1 MSIASTVRP
10 AFRDPELQRVYD
22 RQGYVVVRTLE
33 DDQIAR
39 LLALWD
45 TSVTPA
51 HDLPLAVSVCS
62 DDYAYRAKIDP
73 EIRAAFAGFAARE
86 LIDYRLCVGS
96 FLTKRGV
103 GGPAIGL
110 HTDTSF
116 VDESRFLA
124 LNMWTTL
131 VDVAPENGCL
141 RMVPGSHLLSAPI
154 RGTIRTFRW
163 PELIPLIE
171 ERYLVDVPMVAGETC
186 FIDPRTIHASYPND
200 SGANR
205 ICTSA
210 LAVPAE
216 SELWYCY
223 QESPSDDIDLY
234 RHDDEYFRT
243 HVHDAPPDG
252 LTRFG
257 RQPDASPELTPER
270 LAEAFAYG
278 TGECNDRVMTAVRR
292 SG

>member
-10 AFRDPELQRVYD
+10 AFRDLEVQQVYD

-33 DDQIAR
+33 DAQIAQ
-39 LLALWD
+39 LLALWKSC
-45 TSVTPA
+45 TTPA
-51 HDLPLAVSVCS
+51 LDLPFAVSVCS
-62 DDYAYRAKIDP
+62 DDFAYRAKIDP

-86 LIDYRLCVGS
+86 LVDYRLCVGS
-96 FLTKRGV
+96 FLTKRGD
-103 GGPAIGL
+103 GGTAVAL

-124 LNMWTTL
+124 LNLWTTL

-141 RMVPGSHLLSAPI
+141 RMVPGSHLLGAQI
-154 RGTIRTFRW
+154 RGTIGTFRW
-163 PELIPLIE
+163 PDLTPLIE
-171 ERYLVDVPMVAGETC
+171 ERYLIDVPMLAGETC
-186 FIDPRTIHASYPND
+186 FIDPRTIHASYPNN
-200 SGANR
+200 SGAYR

-210 LAVPAE
+210 LAVPTE

-223 QESPSDDIDLY
+223 QEYPSSDIDLY
-234 RHDDEYFRT
+234 HHDDEYFRT
-243 HVHDAPPDG
+243 HVHGSPPDG

-257 RQPDASPELTPER
+257 RVPDTQPELTPER

-278 TGECNDRVMTAVRR
+278 TGKRDDAVMTA
-292 SG
+292 

>member
-1 MSIASTVRP
+1 MAIASTVRP

-39 LLALWD
+39 LLALWN
-45 TSVTPA
+45 TTMSPA
-51 HDLPLAVSVCS
+51 LDIPFAVSVCS
-62 DDYAYRAKIDP
+62 DDFAYRAKIDP

-96 FLTKRGV
+96 FLTKRGD
-103 GGPAIGL
+103 GGTAVAV
-110 HTDTSF
+110 HTDTTM

-141 RMVPGSHLLSAPI
+141 RMMPGSHLLGEPI
-154 RGTIRTFRW
+154 RGTIGTFRW
-163 PELIPLIE
+163 PGLIPMIE

-186 FIDPRTIHASYPND
+186 FIDPRTIHASYPNN
-200 SGANR
+200 SGAYR
-205 ICTSA
+205 VCTSA
-210 LAVPAE
+210 LAVPSE
-216 SELWYCY
+216 SELRYCY
-223 QESPSDDIDLY
+223 QEYPGSNIDLY
-234 RHDDEYFRT
+234 HHDDEYFRT
-243 HVHDAPPDG
+243 HVHGSPPDG
-252 LTRFG
+252 LTRFE
-257 RQPDASPELTPER
+257 RVPDAPPELTPER

-278 TGECNDRVMTAVRR
+278 IGDGNERVMTAK
-292 SG
+292 

>member
-1 MSIASTVRP
+1 MPIASTVRP

-33 DDQIAR
+33 EDQIVR
-39 LLALWD
+39 LLALWK
-45 TSVTPA
+45 TPA
-51 HDLPLAVSVCS
+51 DDLPLAVSICS
-62 DDYAYRAKIDP
+62 NDFAHRAKIDP

-96 FLTKRGV
+96 FLTKRGDGSASV
-103 GGPAIGL
+103 TA
-110 HTDTSF
+110 HTDTTF
-116 VDESRFLA
+116 VDESCFLA
-124 LNMWTTL
+124 LNLWTTL
-131 VDVAPENGCL
+131 ADVAPENGCL
-141 RMVPGSHLLSAPI
+141 RMMPGSHLLSAPI

-171 ERYLVDVPMVAGETC
+171 ESYLVDVPMVAGETC
-186 FIDPRTIHASYPND
+186 IIDPRTIHASYPNN
-200 SGANR
+200 SGTYR

-223 QESPSDDIDLY
+223 QEYPSSDIDLY
-234 RHDDEYFRT
+234 CHDDEYFRT
-243 HVHDAPPDG
+243 HVHGAPPDG

-257 RQPDASPELTPER
+257 RLPDAPPELTPER
-270 LAEAFAYG
+270 LAAAFAYG
-278 TGECNDRVMTAVRR
+278 TGECNNAVMTAKLV
-292 SG
+292 

>member
-1 MSIASTVRP
+1 MAIASTVRP

-39 LLALWD
+39 LLALWN
-45 TSVTPA
+45 TTLTPA
-51 HDLPLAVSVCS
+51 HDVPVAVSVCS
-62 DDYAYRAKIDP
+62 DDFAYRAKIDP
-73 EIRAAFAGFAARE
+73 EIRDAFAGFAARE

-96 FLTKRGV
+96 FITKRGV
-103 GGPAIGL
+103 GGPAIGV
-110 HTDTSF
+110 HNDTTF

-124 LNMWTTL
+124 LNLWTTL

-141 RMVPGSHLLSAPI
+141 RMMPGSHLLGAQI
-154 RGTIRTFRW
+154 RGTNGTFRW
-163 PELIPLIE
+163 PALVPLIE

-186 FIDPRTIHASYPND
+186 IIDPRTIHASYPNN
-200 SGANR
+200 SGVSR

-216 SELWYCY
+216 SEPWYCY
-223 QESPSDDIDLY
+223 QEYPGSDIDLY
-234 RHDDEYFRT
+234 HHDDEYFRT
-243 HVHDAPPDG
+243 HVHGSPPDG

-257 RQPDASPELTPER
+257 RLPDAPPELTPER

-278 TGECNDRVMTAVRR
+278 TGVCDDAVMTAI
-292 SG
+292 

>member
-1 MSIASTVRP
+1 M
-10 AFRDPELQRVYD
+10 
-22 RQGYVVVRTLE
+22 VRTLE

-39 LLALWD
+39 LLALWE
-45 TSVTPA
+45 TSMTPA
-51 HDLPLAVSVCS
+51 HDLPFAVSVCS
-62 DDYAYRAKIDP
+62 DDFAYRAKIDP

-96 FLTKRGV
+96 FLTKRGD
-103 GGPAIGL
+103 GGTAVAL
-110 HTDTSF
+110 HTDTTF

-124 LNMWTTL
+124 LNLWTTL
-131 VDVAPENGCL
+131 VDVVPENGCL
-141 RMVPGSHLLSAPI
+141 RVVPGSHLLSAPI
-154 RGTIRTFRW
+154 RGTIGTFRW

-171 ERYLVDVPMVAGETC
+171 ERYLVDLPMVAGETC
-186 FIDPRTIHASYPND
+186 FIDPRTMHASYPNN
-200 SGANR
+200 SGAYR

-223 QESPSDDIDLY
+223 QEYPSGEIHLY

-243 HVHDAPPDG
+243 HVHGSPPDG
-252 LTRFG
+252 LTQFG
-257 RQPDASPELTPER
+257 RHSDAPPGLTPER

-278 TGECNDRVMTAVRR
+278 TGERDEAVMTAR
-292 SG
+292 